1 MNDTGLLL
9 AFYKENLSNEIING
23 NLGIFKGGVFE
34 NIVAQVLTD
43 NELDI
48 YYYQKADNLEID
60 FITYLNNKII
70 PIEVKSG
77 KNTKAV
83 SIKNI
88 VEKEKLEYGII
99 LSMNNL
105 NCSNSKIKFI
115 PLYMTMFIKN

>member
-1 MNDTGLLL
+1 MERSSR
-9 AFYKENLSNEIING
+9 YSISSP
-23 NLGIFKGGVFE
+23 
-34 NIVAQVLTD
+34 
-43 NELDI
+43 
-48 YYYQKADNLEID
+48 KADNLEID

>member
-1 MNDTGLLL
+1 M
-9 AFYKENLSNEIING
+9 
-23 NLGIFKGGVFE
+23 
-34 NIVAQVLTD
+34 
-43 NELDI
+43 
-48 YYYQKADNLEID
+48 
-60 FITYLNNKII
+60 NNKII

-77 KNTKAV
+77 KNIKAL